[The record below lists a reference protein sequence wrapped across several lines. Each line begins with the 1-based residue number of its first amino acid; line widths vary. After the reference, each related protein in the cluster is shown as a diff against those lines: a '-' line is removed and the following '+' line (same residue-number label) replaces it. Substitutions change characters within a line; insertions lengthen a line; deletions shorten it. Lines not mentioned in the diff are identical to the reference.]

1 VLSVNKNEIPIR
13 WQHGKKIRF
22 FFLSVVFWRG
32 FVRAFFWGLFFF
44 RFALRNQ
51 REKKKK
57 VLKKFGTGSLS
68 RKKK

>member
-13 WQHGKKIRF
+13 WQHWQKDSIFLFVGCFWGGFCPGF
-22 FFLSVVFWRG
+22 FG
-32 FVRAFFWGLFFF
+32 GLFFF